1 MMKKVSVIIPMH
13 NSSKHIEECV
23 SSVLQQTYKNIEVII
38 VDDASEDNS
47 LELLKNFKDNRIKII
62 ELKQNVGA
70 ALARNKGIENATGEL
85 ICFLD
90 SDDYWFL
97 DKLEKQ
103 VSFIEDNN
111 YIFVYG
117 AYEYLKMDRKHKV
130 HVPTMI
136 NYNQALKNTTIFTST
151 VMLNMNYLS
160 KEDIYMPNL
169 KRGQDTATWWKILKK
184 DITAYGI
191 DEVLAVYRVGEKSLS
206 SNKIKALKRTW
217 NLYGRENIGYIKKI
231 YYFNCYIF
239 NAIKRRI
246 GI

>member
-1 MMKKVSVIIPMH
+1 MKKVSVIIPMH

-23 SSVLQQTYKNIEVII
+23 ISVLRQTYKNIEIII
-38 VDDASEDNS
+38 VDDASEDNC
-47 LELLKNFKDNRIKII
+47 LELLKKIKDDRIKII

-97 DKLEKQ
+97 DKIEKQ
-103 VSFIEDNN
+103 VRFIEDNN
-111 YIFVYG
+111 YVFVYG
-117 AYEYLKMDRKHKV
+117 AYEYLNINRRHKV
-130 HVPTMI
+130 HVPQKI

-151 VMLNMNYLS
+151 VMFNMNYLS
-160 KEDIYMPNL
+160 KEDIYMPNI
-169 KRGQDTATWWKILKK
+169 KRGQDTATWWKVLKK
-184 DITAYGI
+184 GITAYGI
-191 DEVLAVYRVGEKSLS
+191 DESLAVYRVGEKSLS

-217 NLYGRENIGYIKKI
+217 NLYSRENIRYINKI
-231 YYFNCYIF
+231 YCFNCYIF
-239 NAIKRRI
+239 NAIRRRI